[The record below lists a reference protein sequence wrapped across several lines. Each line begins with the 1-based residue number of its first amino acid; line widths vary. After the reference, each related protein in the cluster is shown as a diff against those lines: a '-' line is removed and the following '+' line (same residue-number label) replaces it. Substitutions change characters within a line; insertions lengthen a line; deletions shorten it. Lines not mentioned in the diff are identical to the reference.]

1 MFVKYLL
8 LTKLCS
14 NLCIV
19 SIVSVLNDPTL
30 ELEFTLFSNHTIS
43 EPDLSELVVEENG
56 HEERERWDGEVRE
69 WDLSGTEGNVEEWDV
84 KEDGNEGGL
93 REESEVTEAVVHTL
107 LSEGEV
113 SGLADHQVSPL
124 DTYDRDEVTR
134 LSEFKG
140 FSGVANWGLGDN

>member
-1 MFVKYLL
+1 M
-8 LTKLCS
+8 
-14 NLCIV
+14 
-19 SIVSVLNDPTL
+19 
-30 ELEFTLFSNHTIS
+30 
-43 EPDLSELVVEENG
+43 
-56 HEERERWDGEVRE
+56 
-69 WDLSGTEGNVEEWDV
+69 SGTEGNVEEWDV